1 MHTARTESELE
12 TICNLPADHREARLA
27 MIRSEIL
34 PLARRRERLPDGLA
48 FEFAYSGPLE
58 RTLDQLVAFE
68 RGCCGSLSWEATR
81 NADGP
86 LHLTIRGLSPD
97 SPLLELGDLPPAPAS
112 RLGRLARSLG
122 LGTGAAL
129 FVCCVLPMG
138 LAAVAGASVAAPL
151 AGLDQPAIIA
161 AVALASAGL
170 TWMWLGRPGTD
181 ARAD

>member
-1 MHTARTESELE
+1 MHTAPADSELE
-12 TICNLPADHREARLA
+12 TLCNLPAQDREARLS
-27 MIRSEIL
+27 MIRRVIL
-34 PLARRRERLPDGLA
+34 PLAQRRERLPDGLA
-48 FEFAYSGPLE
+48 FRFAYSEPLE

-68 RGCCGSLSWEATR
+68 RGCCGSLSWEARR
-81 NADGP
+81 NADGS
-86 LHLTIRGLSPD
+86 LRLSIRGLSPD
-97 SPLLELGDLPPAPAS
+97 SPLLQLGDGPPAPAS

-161 AVALASAGL
+161 AVALASAAL
-170 TWMWLGRPGTD
+170 TWLWLGRPGTD
-181 ARAD
+181 HRAD